1 MDYQFIEVDQDA
13 HITTITIN
21 RPKVLNALHPM
32 ASLEMEKALD
42 AFVNDPQA
50 WVAIIT
56 GTGDRAFCAGNDLKW
71 QAERGTGDF
80 MKEFRKVKYGF
91 GGLTHRFNC
100 HKPIIAAVNGLA
112 MRGGFE
118 IALACDIIVAADSA
132 VFGLPEPRVGL
143 MAAAGGVHR
152 LPRHIPYHLAM
163 DIMLTGRHVPAAE
176 AQQLGVVNQIVPRS
190 ELMAAAK
197 GWANQILECSPV
209 SVRASKEA
217 AERGASMS
225 LEQAL
230 HSSFPGAMH
239 LFQSEDFIE
248 GPKAFAEKR
257 KPVWKGE

>member
-1 MDYQFIEVDQDA
+1 M
-13 HITTITIN
+13 
-21 RPKVLNALHPM
+21 
-32 ASLEMEKALD
+32 
-42 AFVNDPQA
+42 
-50 WVAIIT
+50 
-56 GTGDRAFCAGNDLKW
+56 KW

-112 MRGGFE
+112 MGGGFE
-118 IALACDIIVAADSA
+118 IALACDNYRCRRQRCLWAPGAACRPHGGRGWGSPTSA
-132 VFGLPEPRVGL
+132 PYSLSPRNGYHAHGQARSGGRSTATRNREPGSCLDPKL
-143 MAAAGGVHR
+143 M
-152 LPRHIPYHLAM
+152 
-163 DIMLTGRHVPAAE
+163 E
-176 AQQLGVVNQIVPRS
+176 
-190 ELMAAAK
+190 AAK

-217 AERGASMS
+217 VERGASMS

-257 KPVWKGE
+257 KPGLEG